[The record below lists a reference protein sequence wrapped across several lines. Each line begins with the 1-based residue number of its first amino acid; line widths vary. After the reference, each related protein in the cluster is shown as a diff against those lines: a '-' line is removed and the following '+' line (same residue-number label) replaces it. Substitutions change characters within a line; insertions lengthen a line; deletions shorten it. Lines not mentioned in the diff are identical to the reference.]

1 MSVEIDTGKRLV
13 DELINSEMKGEGF
26 SRVRDAKLVIQNELY
41 TNILIELN
49 NYATVRQSNINIGN
63 VMNLSQ
69 YSSFEKLINVAY
81 FVFLFLK
88 TLLCAKLKSKMKNN
102 WCL

>member
-26 SRVRDAKLVIQNELY
+26 SRVRDAKFVIQNELY

-49 NYATVRQSNINIGN
+49 NYATVR
-63 VMNLSQ
+63 
-69 YSSFEKLINVAY
+69 
-81 FVFLFLK
+81 
-88 TLLCAKLKSKMKNN
+88 
-102 WCL
+102 

>member
-1 MSVEIDTGKRLV
+1 
-13 DELINSEMKGEGF
+13 MKGEGF

-41 TNILIELN
+41 TNIFIELN

-69 YSSFEKLINVAY
+69 YSSFEKLVNVAY

-88 TLLCAKLKSKMKNN
+88 TL
-102 WCL
+102 